1 MFKNP
6 LFRDRLYISVATSHS
21 VVDMLNSLGPVLLAV
36 LAVPLA
42 LSNAQI
48 GLALTLYTL
57 AGAISQPFF
66 GLWADRIGGRSVAL
80 GAIGVLWTTV
90 FFIAVAFAGSWAL
103 ILPLFVLASFGS
115 GLFHPIGTATAAA
128 AAPKGQAGAATSG
141 FFFAGQAGLALGPIL
156 GGLLFWQVGTLGILP
171 LAAVALI
178 PALSMLFA
186 PPPKEMTSAKKAAKL
201 NRYEAT
207 LLAIIAFI
215 VLVAVRSSIQAGYQ
229 SFLPKLF
236 ADRNWEPWMY
246 GWLAGTF
253 MFTAAIGNVVTGIF
267 ADRYGMRAATVWPL
281 LLSVPSGL
289 ICLWAPTI
297 TAAFITSALA
307 GLFICGQHSVLVLH
321 AQRLLPTQKGFASGL
336 ILGFTFATGGIGTWI
351 AGITGDIYGLL
362 PTLQVMTLLALPCA
376 VLALT
381 LPGREDP
388 EGEASAPE
396 PIAPTAATSG
406 D

>member
-1 MFKNP
+1 MFKN
-6 LFRDRLYISVATSHS
+6 LVFRNRLYVSVATSHLA
-21 VVDMLNSLGPVLLAV
+21 VDMLNSLGPVLLAV
-36 LAVPLA
+36 LAIPLA

-66 GLWADRIGGRSVAL
+66 GWWADRMGKRSVAL

-90 FFIAVAFAGSWAL
+90 FFIAVAFAGTWAL

-128 AAPKGQAGAATSG
+128 AAPKNQAGTATSG

-156 GGLLFWQVGTLGILP
+156 GGLLFGNVGAFGILP
-171 LAAVALI
+171 LAAVAFI

-186 PPPKEMTSAKKAAKL
+186 PPPSEVGSAKKASKIS
-201 NRYEAT
+201 RYEAT
-207 LLAIIAFI
+207 LFAIIAFV

-253 MFTAAIGNVVTGIF
+253 MFTAAIGNMATGIF

-281 LLSVPSGL
+281 LLSIPSGL
-289 ICLWAPTI
+289 ICLWAPTVA
-297 TAAFITSALA
+297 AAFITSALA

-336 ILGFTFATGGIGTWI
+336 ILGFTFATGGLGTWL
-351 AGITGDIYGLL
+351 AGIAGDIYGLL
-362 PTLQVMTLLALPCA
+362 PTMQVLTVLALPCA
-376 VLALT
+376 LLALT
-381 LPGREDP
+381 LPGREEP
-388 EGEASAPE
+388 EASTSE
-396 PIAPTAATSG
+396 QIAPSPATTG